1 MKIDN
6 ERNSLRRTVG
16 IGAPMP
22 ARPRARAAVAPRP
35 LQEVRLTE
43 LGHSFQE
50 NMAPLATKVLDAS
63 SLVRFQTNVG
73 GLASPPPPSGT
84 PGNGLPPP
92 PASQADAFA
101 NLQELAA
108 DAEPL
113 PDLDIDQADVDA
125 VNDQLEIARAATE
138 AGDYATAL
146 AAYEALGLPVED
158 TANLTDE
165 ELATLVLL
173 GLAEVDVDNGTYEFD
188 DYDATYQELQ
198 GLALNAQLMVAMANA
213 GVTPSENPPTQAE
226 AQLYMESLVA
236 AGASTEELFAAA
248 SAFVEGTV
256 VLYNHA
262 GMTGE
267 PAYGADTPRYVLM
280 DGDQRHE
287 FADEAD
293 ALAMAKELDV
303 HYVKSESTLPDSWDD
318 AYSLDTSGARH
329 IGDCENTLYLMNQ
342 LLSYA
347 GFEDVGSAM
356 ISGGDDVIAHM
367 VGIYRDGEDYYVTSN
382 ADFARVNSST
392 TNVTN
397 ASIEKAVK
405 AAAVDVYGTSF
416 GLTFT
421 YAKQPSGAA
430 GDPGVESMRRAQE
443 YATLGYEE
451 ELL

>member
-6 ERNSLRRTVG
+6 ERSALRRSVG
-16 IGAPMP
+16 IGSPTP
-22 ARPRARAAVAPRP
+22 ARPRARAAEAPRP

-63 SLVRFQTNVG
+63 ALVRFQNNAGV
-73 GLASPPPPSGT
+73 LASPPPPSGT

-108 DAEPL
+108 DAEPV

-125 VNDQLEIARAATE
+125 LSEQLEIARAATE

-158 TANLTDE
+158 PANLSDE
-165 ELATLVLL
+165 ALTTLTLL
-173 GLAEVDVDNGTYEFD
+173 GLLDVDADNGTYRLD
-188 DYDATYQELQ
+188 DYDAAYQELR
-198 GLALNAQLMVAMANA
+198 GLALNAQLMVAMADV
-213 GVTPSENPPTQAE
+213 GVPPSDNPPTEAE
-226 AQLYMESLVA
+226 AKLYMESLVA
-236 AGASTEELFAAA
+236 AGASTEALFAAA

-267 PAYGADTPRYVLM
+267 PEYGADTPRYVLM
-280 DGDQRHE
+280 DGDERHE

-293 ALAMAKELDV
+293 ALELAKELGV
-303 HYVKSESTLPDSWDD
+303 HYVKSESTLPDSWND

-342 LLSYA
+342 LLSFA
-347 GFEDVGSAM
+347 GIEDVGSAM
-356 ISGGDDVIAHM
+356 ISGGDGVIPHM
-367 VGIYRDGEDYYVTSN
+367 VGIYRDGKDYYVTSN
-382 ADFARVNSST
+382 SDFAPVSSST
-392 TNVTN
+392 INVTN
-397 ASIEKAVK
+397 SSIERAVEG
-405 AAAVDVYGTSF
+405 AADDVYGTSS

-451 ELL
+451 ALL

>member
-92 PASQADAFA
+92 PGSQADAFA

-198 GLALNAQLMVAMANA
+198 GLALNAQLMVAMADA
-213 GVTPSENPPTQAE
+213 GVPPTDNPPTRNDAK
-226 AQLYMESLVA
+226 LYMEALVA
-236 AGASTEELFAAA
+236 SGASTEELFAAA

-256 VLYNHA
+256 VLFNHA
-262 GMTGE
+262 GMTE
-267 PAYGADTPRYVLM
+267 DPDYGAETPRYVLM
-280 DGDQRHE
+280 EGDKRHE
-287 FADEAD
+287 FVDEED
-293 ALAMAKELDV
+293 AHDLASDLGV

-318 AYSLDTSGARH
+318 AYSQDSSGARH
-329 IGDCENTLYLMNQ
+329 IGDCENTLYLMHQ
-342 LLSYA
+342 LLDFA
-347 GFEDVGSAM
+347 GIDAVGSVM
-356 ISGGDDVIAHM
+356 ISGDEDLIAHM
-367 VGIYRDGEDYYVTSN
+367 AGVFYDGDDYYVTSN
-382 ADFARVNSST
+382 FDFEEVESRGI
-392 TNVTN
+392 NVTN
-397 ASIEKAVK
+397 ADIVRAMKAV
-405 AAAVDVYGTSF
+405 AVDIYETSAGLDYG
-416 GLTFT
+416 